1 MISPPARASK
11 EKQGGT
17 EKNRQKLASLKRN
30 ANMHMEYSQLL
41 RGNIHTG
48 LSCRC
53 SACPSLLCLSGSRA
67 GLFFLDLAR
76 LGMAYMGPACMAPGL
91 HCHESTCDKPWLC
104 PHLSCYGACPA
115 PRCYNL
121 AEHWRGFPRSFPK
134 LSKASLSGLAGAGI
148 FNDFDS
154 DFDTSCH
161 GQSMCTSKG
170 YEGLKR
176 ESGGNEKNVNPARQK

>member
-1 MISPPARASK
+1 MQICIWNTHSCSVETYIQAYHADVLPV
-11 EKQGGT
+11 
-17 EKNRQKLASLKRN
+17 LACSVFP
-30 ANMHMEYSQLL
+30 
-41 RGNIHTG
+41 GPG
-48 LSCRC
+48 LAC
-53 SACPSLLCLSGSRA
+53 S
-67 GLFFLDLAR
+67 FLI
-76 LGMAYMGPACMAPGL
+76 MGPACMALGL

-161 GQSMCTSKG
+161 DQSMCTSKG

-176 ESGGNEKNVNPARQK
+176 ESGGNEKM